1 MIRNFYHKYTSI
13 LLRQNKSYKKGISIV
28 EVVIA
33 SAIISVSMISI
44 TNVYGNFLT
53 LSLAN
58 TEKVQA
64 VLLLDEGVEA
74 IKTIRSHSWSSIA
87 SSTINT
93 VYYLTWQDLRWQST
107 TTPVVVDG
115 KFVRTFTV
123 SDVYRDASTLNI
135 VNNGGVLNNDSK
147 IINLDVTWVYK
158 GATSSKQISFYVF
171 NIYE

>member
-1 MIRNFYHKYTSI
+1 MIRI
-13 LLRQNKSYKKGISIV
+13 LYQKGISIV

-64 VLLLDEGVEA
+64 VFLLDEGVEV
-74 IKTIRSHSWSSIA
+74 IKTMRNYAWSNI
-87 SSTINT
+87 SSSNVNT
-93 VYYLTWQDLRWQST
+93 TYYLTWQNSRWQST
-107 TTPVVVDG
+107 TTPNTVDN
-115 KFVRTFTV
+115 KFIRTFTV
-123 SDVYRDASTLNI
+123 SDVYRDVSTLNI
-135 VNNGGVLNNDSK
+135 VSNGGVLNNDSK
-147 IINLDVTWVYK
+147 VVNLDVSWDYK

-171 NIYE
+171 NLYE

>member
-1 MIRNFYHKYTSI
+1 MIGKF
-13 LLRQNKSYKKGISIV
+13 YKKGISIV

-33 SAIISVSMISI
+33 SAIISLSMISI

-64 VLLLDEGVEA
+64 VFLLDEGVEA
-74 IKTIRSHSWSSIA
+74 IKTMRNYSWSSVS
-87 SSTINT
+87 SSTVDT
-93 VYYLTWQDLRWQST
+93 TYYLTWQNSRWQST
-107 TTPVVVDG
+107 TTPNTIDN
-115 KFVRTFTV
+115 KFIRTYTV
-123 SDVYRDASTLNI
+123 SNVFRDASTLNI

-147 IINLDVTWVYK
+147 VINLDVSWNYK

-171 NIYE
+171 NLYE